1 MSKDKEILEASLRAF
16 AVADRLD
23 DIKNLLLAHPEVDVN
38 AVDGNGNSALMLVA
52 SEKRDTSVA
61 IAHFLMENGA
71 STELKNND
79 GKDAT
84 DRAMDV
90 YPNNEMF
97 LKLQEPIKVI
107 DRSVKRVLGERN
119 FQSGKIPI
127 RNRSLSD
134 KSMDSDVTDR
144 ESVSTEG
151 DEVSNVLNQLQRMT
165 VEQLAQLREALPKE
179 ILAALSG
186 EEAIEEK
193 KKINRPNGPKKTHK
207 ALNLGGQH
215 GSVQQ
220 VRVEEGRVAKPLEID
235 ELQPQI
241 KGNEVSS
248 VLLPLSAEDREISD
262 PQAIIDNNLIARS
275 LQHQDM
281 ETASSML
288 AMLNKSKSK
297 LEGIDEAFKDG
308 MIELIRA
315 IPKFRGEILEARG
328 DAISD
333 QGKLKDKYKNIR
345 AKSLDDPAI
354 QEITRRLT
362 PIEGLPSQVNDD
374 LIKRAIESL
383 CVDEQAEMKA
393 AADACEARKQDSDNS
408 KVLISSI
415 IEGITDSNADLSQ
428 YSITTDTA
436 MELTAIAPEINIAI
450 FQAIAAN
457 REKFKKSD
465 VAKAVGPA
473 KLAIPKKSLV
483 DSPNPL
489 SDRVESSIVE
499 YRSAFAE
506 AKLKNDLSAE
516 EFAKVLSEIESRTYE
531 NDDIKSDAI
540 GEAQNE
546 HSKTDVQIAA
556 NETRIKKD
564 KALDVAKNRI
574 YMDLVPKAIKL
585 HQLNDALAED
595 LNPKLINQYLEASLI
610 YHLKRLDPKIQPD
623 ALTNA
628 KKEFITLMNHPN
640 NKVALQ
646 AKEIPVDLESATK
659 AILGDLGIKEAMIF
673 KTEAQKAADLVAGGL
688 KQAKV
693 GESLVGVPVFG
704 KTPVL
709 NIGQRS

>member
-262 PQAIIDNNLIARS
+262 NITLTEKQLFLALSEKIPYKGQMVDNFYTKWNEIDSSLPKQEILIYGPSSTSGTRDIINDLLIKNFGGTAIRHDKHYIEMPEDNNLTIQKILHNKYA
-275 LQHQDM
+275 LGIIG
-281 ETASSML
+281 
-288 AMLNKSKSK
+288 LNF
-297 LEGIDEAFKDG
+297 LEQNYKIKAININGVSPNNQNIISGNYPLFRPLFVYVNYSNIDYTKGINEFI
-308 MIELIRA
+308 IEL
-315 IPKFRGEILEARG
+315 
-328 DAISD
+328 
-333 QGKLKDKYKNIR
+333 
-345 AKSLDDPAI
+345 
-354 QEITRRLT
+354 T
-362 PIEGLPSQVNDD
+362 ND
-374 LIKRAIESL
+374 
-383 CVDEQAEMKA
+383 
-393 AADACEARKQDSDNS
+393 N
-408 KVLISSI
+408 
-415 IEGITDSNADLSQ
+415 
-428 YSITTDTA
+428 
-436 MELTAIAPEINIAI
+436 
-450 FQAIAAN
+450 
-457 REKFKKSD
+457 
-465 VAKAVGPA
+465 
-473 KLAIPKKSLV
+473 
-483 DSPNPL
+483 
-489 SDRVESSIVE
+489 
-499 YRSAFAE
+499 
-506 AKLKNDLSAE
+506 
-516 EFAKVLSEIESRTYE
+516 
-531 NDDIKSDAI
+531 AI
-540 GEAQNE
+540 GENGYLTQKGLTKMVE
-546 HSKTDVQIAA
+546 
-556 NETRIKKD
+556 
-564 KALDVAKNRI
+564 KA
-574 YMDLVPKAIKL
+574 
-585 HQLNDALAED
+585 
-595 LNPKLINQYLEASLI
+595 KLISQ
-610 YHLKRLDPKIQPD
+610 
-623 ALTNA
+623 
-628 KKEFITLMNHPN
+628 
-640 NKVALQ
+640 
-646 AKEIPVDLESATK
+646 
-659 AILGDLGIKEAMIF
+659 
-673 KTEAQKAADLVAGGL
+673 
-688 KQAKV
+688 
-693 GESLVGVPVFG
+693 
-704 KTPVL
+704 
-709 NIGQRS
+709 